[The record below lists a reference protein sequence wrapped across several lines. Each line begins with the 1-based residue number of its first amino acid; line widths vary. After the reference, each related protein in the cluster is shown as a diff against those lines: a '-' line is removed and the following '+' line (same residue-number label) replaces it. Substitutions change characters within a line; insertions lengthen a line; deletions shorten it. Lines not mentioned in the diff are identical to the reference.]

1 MKHLIQDILKG
12 KNLKDNLKRYKNMA
26 VSAYSEYAALEL
38 TFSAYVM
45 VQEIVEENQEL
56 AAQEKDIVNQILEAL
71 GMLGDGSAGTDPL
84 IRQMKDLRREITD
97 KMDVFTCYTDRL
109 LVYEYVLN
117 RMELTFLPEEEL
129 NQIFAAFDENRY
141 MQQLS
146 GYLFAD
152 RDQSVIREKLR
163 LVLGQIPVH
172 MTKGKFSQRVSEAL
186 TLYKDGDRRALEDFI
201 YMIRTSAM
209 VYEPAKYVGEYP
221 AFETILHRLETADYT
236 SMEEDL
242 YHELADLLE
251 EGARQ
256 IHEVTDF
263 YYSLQKVVNCMYA
276 LCLMVPYQ
284 EKESRLVRGCRQVW
298 VSLARKDYR
307 DEMLEPLEGQ
317 IEDRLERTSYLET
330 VLFDSRD
337 SYRAELEA
345 LELTGF
351 FEDAATV
358 ANLLSDSLFIDL
370 ASASREEKADAA
382 YVQKRTREL
391 LDELMQ
397 KLGELSRPVK
407 RAVMGQ
413 VLDKLPLMFEKAEE
427 VLEYIQVN
435 LMGCQNKAEK
445 CVVMMILQDLMDED
459 I

>member
-1 MKHLIQDILKG
+1 
-12 KNLKDNLKRYKNMA
+12 
-26 VSAYSEYAALEL
+26 
-38 TFSAYVM
+38 
-45 VQEIVEENQEL
+45 
-56 AAQEKDIVNQILEAL
+56 
-71 GMLGDGSAGTDPL
+71 
-84 IRQMKDLRREITD
+84 
-97 KMDVFTCYTDRL
+97 
-109 LVYEYVLN
+109 
-117 RMELTFLPEEEL
+117 
-129 NQIFAAFDENRY
+129 

-284 EKESRLVRGCRQVW
+284 EKESRIFRKNNIITVVLDDYGDILEFGS
-298 VSLARKDYR
+298 SL
-307 DEMLEPLEGQ
+307 P
-317 IEDRLERTSYLET
+317 
-330 VLFDSRD
+330 
-337 SYRAELEA
+337 
-345 LELTGF
+345 
-351 FEDAATV
+351 EDALIKIV
-358 ANLLSDSLFIDL
+358 ESYE
-370 ASASREEKADAA
+370 RKE
-382 YVQKRTREL
+382 Q
-391 LDELMQ
+391 
-397 KLGELSRPVK
+397 
-407 RAVMGQ
+407 
-413 VLDKLPLMFEKAEE
+413 
-427 VLEYIQVN
+427 
-435 LMGCQNKAEK
+435 
-445 CVVMMILQDLMDED
+445 
-459 I
+459 